1 VSEFTEPPAED
12 DDDDLRPAGYAETEE
27 RYHIYRAEPD
37 PADDYPE
44 RTDVVTVV
52 TRAPELFEATCNGMA
67 FDSEDFAQRGEL
79 FCYLKLDGAT
89 AEGMRFPDRDAV
101 ENAIEEALR
110 RSDAGWLLGSATGLR
125 YSYVDLAV
133 TDLDRA
139 IEALRLTLQAGG
151 VPRRTWLLF
160 FDTERE
166 DEWVGMWD
174 DSPPPPNWPE
184 E

>member
-1 VSEFTEPPAED
+1 MTEYAERPFDENDEPRPP
-12 DDDDLRPAGYAETEE
+12 GYAETEE

-44 RTDVVTVV
+44 RTDLVTVV
-52 TRAPELFEATCNGMA
+52 TRAPELFEATCSGLA
-67 FDSEDFAQRGEL
+67 FDSEDFARRGEV
-79 FCYLKLDGAT
+79 FCYVKLDSAT
-89 AEGMRFPDRDAV
+89 AADMRFANRDAV

-133 TDLDRA
+133 TDLELA
-139 IEALRLTLQAGG
+139 VAALRQTLQDGG
-151 VPRRTWLLF
+151 APRRTWLLF

-174 DSPPPPNWPE
+174 DTPPPPTWPE